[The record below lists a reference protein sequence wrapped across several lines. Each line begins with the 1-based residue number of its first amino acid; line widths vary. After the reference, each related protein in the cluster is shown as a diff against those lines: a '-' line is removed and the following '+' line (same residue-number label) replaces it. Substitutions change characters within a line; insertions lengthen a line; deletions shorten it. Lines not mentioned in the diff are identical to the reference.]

1 MSASAVGSE
10 KQTALKRCL
19 TAEDGLPGRELD
31 PLAPE
36 MALFFD
42 VLLRGEGK
50 RLLPRCSAV
59 HRLLPDYVAGQ

>member
-1 MSASAVGSE
+1 MAYRVVNWI
-10 KQTALKRCL
+10 R
-19 TAEDGLPGRELD
+19 
-31 PLAPE
+31 LAPE